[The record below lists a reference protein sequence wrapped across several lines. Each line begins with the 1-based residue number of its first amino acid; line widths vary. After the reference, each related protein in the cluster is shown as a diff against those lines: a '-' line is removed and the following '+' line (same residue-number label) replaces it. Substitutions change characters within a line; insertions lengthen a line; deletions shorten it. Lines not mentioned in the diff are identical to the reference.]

1 MSDINFISINE
12 SFPVAGQ
19 DNDTQVFR
27 DNFDSIKTALSV
39 AKTEISDLQDNTTRT
54 DQSNDFN
61 GNVISNAKLIN
72 NVNAVL
78 NAGTLPVGTI
88 TTTVDYQNGN
98 HQIFTITANSFTF
111 DFLNFPAA
119 GDTVGKVTVELYGSD
134 SSSKTINFT
143 LSGSEATVVKSS
155 GFPDYASGNPVVTL
169 ASSTTAVI
177 FEVWR
182 HTESTFFMK
191 YVGAF
196 A

>member
-1 MSDINFISINE
+1 VSDINFISINE

-143 LSGSEATVVKSS
+143 LSGSEATVVKSN

-191 YVGAF
+191 YVGEF

>member
-1 MSDINFISINE
+1 VSDINFISINE

>member
-143 LSGSEATVVKSS
+143 LSGSEATVVKSN

-191 YVGAF
+191 YVGEF